1 MDPVLG
7 CCSLCFCDSNYTV
20 LCDNLMIRDRKE
32 DKMAST
38 KASHGVFSIK
48 NGHFAGWYAVWG
60 KIEKAVL
67 PGCLPDRTACKHSSW
82 VSISFCHLIK
92 IFVGRMT
99 FTTITIAMIDKN
111 ATTINQNSKA
121 FRAACSFLYTT
132 SSFPCE
138 SILVSIVFFSK
149 Q

>member
-1 MDPVLG
+1 MAPVLG

-38 KASHGVFSIK
+38 KASHGVFSSKTGILPD
-48 NGHFAGWYAVWG
+48 GIAVWG
-60 KIEKAVL
+60 KIERAVL
-67 PGCLPDRTACKHSSW
+67 SGCLPDRTACKHSSW

-111 ATTINQNSKA
+111 ATMINKNSRA
-121 FRAACSFLYTT
+121 FWAACSFLYTT

-138 SILVSIVFFSK
+138 SSLVSIVFFSK